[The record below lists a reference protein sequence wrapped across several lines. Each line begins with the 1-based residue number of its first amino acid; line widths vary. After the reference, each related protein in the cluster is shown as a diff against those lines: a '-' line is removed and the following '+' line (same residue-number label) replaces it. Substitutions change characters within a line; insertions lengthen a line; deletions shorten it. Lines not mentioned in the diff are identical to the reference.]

1 MGVET
6 VLKAAR
12 IVLPLLLAALL
23 IVVLIARSGLSYAEF
38 IATLR
43 EISPAA
49 VAGIIATTALFVLL
63 SSLKWQLVMGH
74 VATDEASVPGWGFSL
89 YYTGL
94 GAVLALVIPPQAAMV
109 LSRSVGTKFRQTG
122 SALAAGASSAYEQIF
137 DIVPLLTMSLAALL
151 AIAVRSSFGEWLAIV
166 AGLNAAAL
174 LAMILLFKSRFWA
187 LARFL
192 PLPQRRREPLRE
204 KLEWFATPAARTL
217 LGAPL
222 VTTLFA
228 ISLARYVVILMRT
241 AFVMASVS
249 LPIGAFQFLKAYGV
263 ARLSSLISITPGELG
278 IAEWTWS
285 GVLSWMGFHLEDAA
299 RFVLANRVS
308 NIASLL
314 AVFAPIWLIYTIAR
328 IGGASSQRKLAR
340 G

>member
-1 MGVET
+1 M
-6 VLKAAR
+6 LKASR

-23 IVVLIARSGLSYAEF
+23 IAWLVVQSGLSYAEF
-38 IATLR
+38 VATLR
-43 EISPAA
+43 EIKPVAI
-49 VAGIIATTALFVLL
+49 AGILATTALFVLL
-63 SSLKWQLVMGH
+63 SSLKWQLVMAQ

-94 GAVLALVIPPQAAMV
+94 GTVLALVIPPHAAMV

-122 SALAAGASSAYEQIF
+122 SALAAGAASAYEQIF
-137 DIVPLLTMSLAALL
+137 DIVPLLTMSLAALV
-151 AIAVRSSFGEWLAIV
+151 AIVIRSSFGEWLAIA

-174 LAMILLFKSRFWA
+174 LAMILLFRSRFWA
-187 LARFL
+187 LANFL
-192 PLPQRRREPLRE
+192 PLPQRRRELLRQ
-204 KLEWFATPAARTL
+204 KLEWFATPAAKTL

-241 AFVMASVS
+241 AFVMASVA

-278 IAEWTWS
+278 IAEWTWT

-314 AVFAPIWLIYTIAR
+314 AVFAPIWLIYTVSR
-328 IGGASSQRKLAR
+328 LGGPGSQRKVVR
-340 G
+340 S